1 MSDIVERLRSGPI
14 RTGDTEDGEYELFDI
29 EEAAQTMDEA
39 AVEIARL
46 NAEVSR
52 LVGLLEMSG
61 RLMKLLETRARPD
74 AKTEPKTN
82 GETKCLT

>member
-1 MSDIVERLRSGPI
+1 MITD
-14 RTGDTEDGEYELFDI
+14 EYVDKLYAEIYKKD
-29 EEAAQTMDEA
+29 A
-39 AVEIARL
+39 EIARL

-52 LVGLLEMSG
+52 LIDLMDMSG

-82 GETKCLT
+82 GETTCLT